1 MNSIR
6 KYTRV
11 VLNII
16 VPLIW
21 IALICLLGPKLLG
34 FFMPFVIGWLVAMVA
49 NPLVRFLES
58 RVKLVRKHSSV
69 IIVVAVLALVL
80 GASYFLI
87 SRLIIQ
93 ALLFAED
100 LPTMYSTISAEVRN
114 ALDQSD
120 TFLRMLPQDIQASLD
135 YFADNLG
142 NYLSVLVQKI
152 TSSTV
157 EVAGNMAKS
166 IPSFLVN
173 MVVIIMS
180 SYFFIVDRDKI
191 VEFGKKHT
199 PGGSKRYLGYLRKD
213 VRKLIG
219 GYFIAQF
226 RIMFV
231 VAIILVVGLFVL
243 GVPYAFLLG
252 ILIAILDFLPLFG
265 TGTVL
270 IPWAILKLI
279 SGEYVLAGGLVA
291 LYVLSQVIRQVIQPK
306 LVGDTMGLSPLMTLL
321 FLYLG
326 FKWSGIG
333 GMILAVPVGIL
344 VIKLYEYG
352 IFTPMID
359 SVRLLLHDINE
370 FRKGEE

>member
-1 MNSIR
+1 MI
-6 KYTRV
+6 
-11 VLNII
+11 LNIMI
-16 VPLIW
+16 PLVW
-21 IALICLLGPKLLG
+21 VAVICLLGPKLLR

-69 IIVVAVLALVL
+69 LIVVAVLALVI
-80 GASYFLI
+80 GAGYFLI

-93 ALLFAED
+93 AIAFARE
-100 LPTMYSTISAEVRN
+100 LPALYSMISTEVGSAFN
-114 ALDQSD
+114 QLDRFSH
-120 TFLRMLPQDIQASLD
+120 MMPQDMQSSWDAFANNVGD
-135 YFADNLG
+135 YLNL
-142 NYLSVLVQKI
+142 VVQKI
-152 TSSTV
+152 ASPTV
-157 EVAGNMAKS
+157 EVAGNMARS
-166 IPSFLVN
+166 IPTILVN

-191 VEFGKKHT
+191 VEFWNQYM
-199 PGGSKRYLGYLRKD
+199 PGGSKKYVVYLKKD
-213 VRKLIG
+213 VRKLIS

-231 VAIILVVGLFVL
+231 IAVILIIVFFIL
-243 GVPYAFLLG
+243 GIRYAFLLG

-279 SGEYVLAGGLVA
+279 SGEYIIAAGLAA
-291 LYVLSQVIRQVIQPK
+291 LYVLTQVVRQIIQPK

-344 VIKLYEYG
+344 VMKLFEYG
-352 IFTPMID
+352 IFD
-359 SVRLLLHDINE
+359 SMVENIKLLIHDINE
-370 FRKGEE
+370 FRRGE